1 MGKRKSQLGHDN
13 MVKYVAGVLIEKNYL
28 DVRADLPE
36 FEKPKEI
43 AWKKTGKGHF
53 PDITGDKG
61 GFKVFEVETA
71 DSIDDQHT
79 EDQWTLFA
87 KWSKE
92 NEAIFWVVVPEG
104 SVAAARKRLDE
115 LNIQAK
121 LWGV

>member
-1 MGKRKSQLGHDN
+1 MEKRKSQLAHDN
-13 MVKYVAGVLIEKNYL
+13 MVKYVARVLIEKNYL

-43 AWKKTGKGHF
+43 TWKKTGKGHF
-53 PDITGDKG
+53 PDITGEKG
-61 GFKVFEVETA
+61 SFKVFEVETA

-92 NEAIFWVVVPEG
+92 NEAMFWVVVPEG